1 MVERRAGLT
10 GIFNRWGRPPWI
22 QIMRGGPILK
32 VIHAGEKNWIGTL
45 LVDTSQS
52 LLCFFCSDQISCWQA
67 QLLPKKWRVLRSF
80 LSVCP
85 SHCSSI
91 TPSKVGYRR
100 KYLRWIHGHCGH
112 CGRIR
117 YPVPSKKAAPEL
129 LFSAVPVDH
138 LSACYLSKKST
149 HNASSWSPFRLPPR
163 AISAASACSWGRI
176 TWTMPPLV
184 DGHHH
189 HRLEIAP
196 LLYAIRSGG
205 RSCVNQDVTK
215 LGMPLPKLTRDF
227 HPNLTRIVAKEC
239 RQRCVTLCWGAAA
252 SGAA

>member
-1 MVERRAGLT
+1 MREQKAGEFD
-10 GIFNRWGRPPWI
+10 GREFFEIFNRLGRPPWI

-138 LSACYLSKKST
+138 LSACCLSKKST
-149 HNASSWSPFRLPPR
+149 HHHDCP
-163 AISAASACSWGRI
+163 SACRQELS
-176 TWTMPPLV
+176 PQ
-184 DGHHH
+184 
-189 HRLEIAP
+189 HRPAL
-196 LLYAIRSGG
+196 
-205 RSCVNQDVTK
+205 
-215 LGMPLPKLTRDF
+215 
-227 HPNLTRIVAKEC
+227 
-239 RQRCVTLCWGAAA
+239 GAALH
-252 SGAA
+252 GRCLHWWLVTTTTGWR